1 MQTRRA
7 EAQKTKNSPP
17 EKFHLDAASY
27 TMPDVP
33 DMPELTPEEQLRADV
48 LSICSAL
55 GAMEEYQEENGEI
68 LTKYAMGDECLGKWE
83 LNQERFWSSTKRIKP

>member
-1 MQTRRA
+1 
-7 EAQKTKNSPP
+7 
-17 EKFHLDAASY
+17 
-27 TMPDVP
+27 MPDVP

-68 LTKYAMGDECLGKWE
+68 LTKYAMGDECLGKWDW
-83 LNQERFWSSTKRIKP
+83 NQERY